1 MPDQPD
7 FATLSDDDLRET
19 LDLIATAV
27 ASMSDRIDNLTAVTD
42 KQIKVATEAR
52 IAAFAAR
59 DQTNPKKYGD
69 LLGQTFDSHLGAT
82 SDAMTEI
89 VRRLGVQTDK
99 TIEALARSEDDR
111 SRAYREVFERE
122 QKADR
127 LKSSLPW
134 FGLGALVVAL
144 VLTVTLPRF
153 FSSNVS
159 TGAVL
164 GASWTTTTTGADA
177 CVFYRR

>member
-1 MPDQPD
+1 MLCKSTS
-7 FATLSDDDLRET
+7 ATTIARILSCS
-19 LDLIATAV
+19 V
-27 ASMSDRIDNLTAVTD
+27 A
-42 KQIKVATEAR
+42 

-82 SDAMTEI
+82 ADAMTEI

-99 TIEALARSEDDR
+99 TIGALAKSEDDR
-111 SRAYREVFERE
+111 STAYRAVFERE

-127 LKSSLPW
+127 LKSRLPW

-153 FSSNVS
+153 LASNAS
-159 TGAVL
+159 TCAVL
-164 GASWTTTTTGADA
+164 GASWTTTTTGVDA
-177 CVFYRR
+177 CVFYQR